1 MREQIPWKAL
11 NKSSKPNKSLITL
24 EAAIMAVM
32 PKKTTLSILQRAAA
46 RDGRIIATDLEVTA
60 ISDPG
65 YYVYPDGMYLPFPG
79 EKLEPQPNY
88 SLTDFP
94 NIEGLNWAHYCLE
107 FPESV
112 NWRKLAGCLCHDLL
126 RTALL
131 GVHCRVSSGSFLLE
145 ATEGHI
151 LSRQTGRV
159 DAPDCDFI
167 IPSELV
173 KIILRAEGHGPVK
186 LLVGEQQASDSPDVM
201 LAVKHVVGWQF
212 IAKPIDATYPTTER
226 VLPKEFRHSVMV
238 SRSCLLGALA
248 ALRPYMA
255 NKGRMKTDMSTASQ
269 LRFIIRKSGEM
280 IIVAKNTELD
290 ISKWAR
296 VECRYSK
303 ISLGSG
309 EHKDIAQNTLS
320 LIMPIRHVGEHI
332 EEIQNEIR
340 RFTLDINYLE
350 TLLLHEA
357 GDTVTILYK
366 DRCSPF
372 ALYFN

>member
-1 MREQIPWKAL
+1 
-11 NKSSKPNKSLITL
+11 
-24 EAAIMAVM
+24 
-32 PKKTTLSILQRAAA
+32 
-46 RDGRIIATDLEVTA
+46 
-60 ISDPG
+60 
-65 YYVYPDGMYLPFPG
+65 
-79 EKLEPQPNY
+79 
-88 SLTDFP
+88 
-94 NIEGLNWAHYCLE
+94 
-107 FPESV
+107 
-112 NWRKLAGCLCHDLL
+112 
-126 RTALL
+126 
-131 GVHCRVSSGSFLLE
+131 
-145 ATEGHI
+145 
-151 LSRQTGRV
+151 
-159 DAPDCDFI
+159 
-167 IPSELV
+167 
-173 KIILRAEGHGPVK
+173 
-186 LLVGEQQASDSPDVM
+186 
-201 LAVKHVVGWQF
+201 
-212 IAKPIDATYPTTER
+212 
-226 VLPKEFRHSVMV
+226 MV

>member
-126 RTALL
+126 RPALL

-167 IPSELV
+167 IPSGLV
-173 KIILRAEGHGPVK
+173 KIILRTEGHGPVK

-212 IAKPIDATYPTTER
+212 IAKPIDAIYPTTER
-226 VLPKEFRHSVMV
+226 VLPMEFRHSVTV

-255 NKGRMKTDMSTASQ
+255 KKGRMKTDMSTASQ

-296 VECRYSK
+296 VQCRYSK

-320 LIMPIRHVGEHI
+320 LIMPIRLVGDGYA
-332 EEIQNEIR
+332 EIQNEIR
-340 RFTLDINYLE
+340 RFALDINYLE

-372 ALYFN
+372 VLYFN